1 MKHPPCLREARASS
15 TEVGSMP
22 KDKSLHGIGG
32 KIWEN
37 PDDVD
42 TLIPETNPES
52 KEPFVCPRCRKKSL
66 TLVRKPNERTVI
78 AFCCS
83 CRLDSSFEVSDEEL
97 ESEQKWYDEFVANHY
112 EELH

>member
-1 MKHPPCLREARASS
+1 
-15 TEVGSMP
+15 MP

-32 KIWEN
+32 KNWEN
-37 PDDVD
+37 PDDVG
-42 TLIPETNPES
+42 TLIPES
-52 KEPFVCPRCRKKSL
+52 KIEPFICPRCGKKSL
-66 TLVRKPNERTVI
+66 TLVRKPNERTVF
-78 AFCCS
+78 AFCCT